1 MSGHTETAS
10 RGGALRG
17 LYFWLMRHAEGR
29 HAWMMLAVVSFAEAS
44 FFPIPPD
51 VMLVPMALADR
62 KRALL
67 LAGWCMLW
75 SVLGGL
81 LGYAIG
87 SLLYDSIGQWLI
99 SVYGYGEDLQ
109 KFRAMYAE
117 YGAWIILIKGATP
130 IPYKLVTIASG
141 FAGYNL
147 FLFVV
152 LSAITR
158 GLRFGIVAGLLA
170 YFGEPIRNFIEK
182 RLEYVMLG
190 FLAVIILGFVI
201 ARYIV

>member
-1 MSGHTETAS
+1 MSGHTETVS
-10 RGGALRG
+10 RGGPLRG

-29 HAWMMLAVVSFAEAS
+29 HAWMMLAAVSFAEAS

-51 VMLVPMALADR
+51 IMLVPMALADR

-87 SLLYDSIGQWLI
+87 SLLYDSVGHWLI
-99 SVYGYGEDLQ
+99 SVYGYGSDLE

-117 YGAWIILIKGATP
+117 VEGRARVTP
-130 IPYKLVTIASG
+130 RVI
-141 FAGYNL
+141 
-147 FLFVV
+147 
-152 LSAITR
+152 
-158 GLRFGIVAGLLA
+158 GLRLYVERKNSRAQRTYLTLGMEEEPYTMFARSFVALHA
-170 YFGEPIRNFIEK
+170 KGESR
-182 RLEYVMLG
+182 
-190 FLAVIILGFVI
+190 
-201 ARYIV
+201 

>member
-1 MSGHTETAS
+1 MLRKLYDWAMGLAAS
-10 RGGALRG
+10 R
-17 LYFWLMRHAEGR
+17 HAPVS
-29 HAWMMLAVVSFAEAS
+29 LFAVAFAESS
-44 FFPIPPD
+44 FFPVPPD
-51 VMLVPMALADR
+51 IMLAPMVLA
-62 KRALL
+62 KPQRAFVY
-67 LAGWCMLW
+67 AGICTLG
-75 SVLGGL
+75 SVIGGL

-87 SLLYDSIGQWLI
+87 FYLAPVAQHLLTLFGHPN
-99 SVYGYGEDLQ
+99 
-109 KFRAMYAE
+109 AE
-117 YGAWIILIKGATP
+117 AEFQALFAKVGLWIILIKGLTP

-158 GLRFGIVAGLLA
+158 GVRFGIVAGLLA
-170 YFGEPIRNFIEK
+170 YFGDPIRNFIEK

>member
-1 MSGHTETAS
+1 
-10 RGGALRG
+10 
-17 LYFWLMRHAEGR
+17 
-29 HAWMMLAVVSFAEAS
+29 MLAIVSFAEAS

-62 KRALL
+62 SRALL

-87 SLLYDSIGQWLI
+87 ALLYDSVGHWLI
-99 SVYGYGEDLQ
+99 SAYGYGSDLAA
-109 KFRAMYAE
+109 FRAMYTK

-158 GLRFGIVAGLLA
+158 GLRFGIVAGLIA

-182 RLEYVMLG
+182 RLEYVMIGVLVLVVAG
-190 FLAVIILGFVI
+190 FLV

>member
-1 MSGHTETAS
+1 MLRRIYDWIIALSAS
-10 RGGALRG
+10 RHALP
-17 LYFWLMRHAEGR
+17 A
-29 HAWMMLAVVSFAEAS
+29 LAAIAFAESS

-51 VMLVPMALADR
+51 AFVIPMVLAQPQRAWRIALVATSA
-62 KRALL
+62 
-67 LAGWCMLW
+67 
-75 SVLGGL
+75 SVLGGIA
-81 LGYAIG
+81 GYAIG
-87 SLLYDSIGQWLI
+87 MYLQGFSQWLI
-99 SVYGYGEDLQ
+99 GAQNFEA
-109 KFRAMYAE
+109 FRAAYAQW
-117 YGAWIILIKGATP
+117 GLWIILIKGLTP

-158 GLRFGIVAGLLA
+158 GLRFGIVAGLIA

-182 RLEYVMLG
+182 RLEYVMIGVLVLVVAG
-190 FLAVIILGFVI
+190 FLV

>member
-1 MSGHTETAS
+1 
-10 RGGALRG
+10 
-17 LYFWLMRHAEGR
+17 
-29 HAWMMLAVVSFAEAS
+29 
-44 FFPIPPD
+44 
-51 VMLVPMALADR
+51 
-62 KRALL
+62 
-67 LAGWCMLW
+67 LW

-109 KFRAMYAE
+109 KFRALYAE

-158 GLRFGIVAGLLA
+158 GVRFGIVAGLLA
-170 YFGEPIRNFIEK
+170 YFGDPIRNFIEK